1 MFKDRA
7 KETTNLSLKERLSE
21 WKEKTF
27 TKENAKVFSL
37 DVIWLF
43 IACCI
48 SSFAVVSVMIPN
60 GLMTGGI
67 TGIVRILQK
76 FVDIDFAVFFYIASA
91 IILVLVAVFLDLKE
105 VRKII
110 LLSVMYPT
118 VLAVFEKI
126 DFSLLSE
133 KDLILAAIMCGVLMG
148 ITSGIVF
155 WRGYTFAGNDAIAK
169 ILKKWLFPQM
179 SISKLMLALDAII
192 IISSV
197 FVYDRNIALYA
208 LVSQVI
214 TTRVIDMVLYG
225 FETRIVQMEIITDK
239 TEELKEF
246 VINEIERGI
255 SSTEVCGE
263 YTGKMYK
270 KMIVLCSPRESV
282 LVRRFLAKTDPNAFV
297 TLIRVDTVWGLG
309 SGFKDIDKEN

>member
-1 MFKDRA
+1 MSNDRKDGKKA
-7 KETTNLSLKERLSE
+7 LSLKERFTD
-21 WKEKTF
+21 WREKTL
-27 TKENAKVFSL
+27 TKENAKVFSI
-37 DVIWLF
+37 DVIWLL

-60 GLMTGGI
+60 GLMTGGV

-76 FVDIDFAVFFYIASA
+76 FIDIDFAVFFYIGSA

-105 VRKII
+105 MRKIL

-118 VLAVFEKI
+118 VLAVFERL

-148 ITSGIVF
+148 VTSGIVF
-155 WRGYTFAGNDAIAK
+155 WRGYSFAGNDAIAK
-169 ILKKWLFPQM
+169 ILKKWFFPQM
-179 SISKLMLALDAII
+179 SLSKLMLVLDAVI

-225 FETRIVQMEIITDK
+225 FETRIVQMEIL
-239 TEELKEF
+239 TEKQDELKEF
-246 VINEIERGI
+246 VINELDRGL

-270 KMIVLCSPRESV
+270 KMIGLCSPRESV
-282 LVRRFLAKTDPNAFV
+282 LVRRFLAKNDPDAFV
-297 TLIRVDTVWGLG
+297 TLMRVDTVWGSG